1 MTSTETEKVERL
13 VESPDLAGALESERF
28 KTFLDHVPIAIAV
41 SELVGPEVIVYAN
54 PEFERVSG
62 IGVSALERKY
72 WDILTGEAVDEPSG
86 LSLVTAIVE
95 RSDRVGQF
103 KMQGPDDPVIVDLHS
118 NVIEDDAGT
127 PTYRLVALV
136 NAEPSESDPQ
146 SLEARIREKDT
157 QLRELQHRVKN
168 NLQMITALIRMETRN
183 AAAGDQTGFE
193 RLAGRV
199 ASLALLYDAL
209 ALSEHEGEIDLGVYL
224 SQIATAV
231 MASHAV
237 EGIRLDLRVDTY
249 PVSIN
254 VAMPTGLV
262 VNELLTNALK
272 HAFCGR
278 DGGTITLHSVVDEN
292 GCRVMVADDGVGLPA
307 GDTWPKRGRLG
318 ALIAESLKQNANAQL
333 EVTSGPDT
341 GTTVTPSLRRSIAI
355 RCACLVS
362 SRILRVG
369 GVAAGI
375 SVAADFLGRPRFF
388 GAAVAPAAGS
398 PAESV
403 PTLSR

>member
-1 MTSTETEKVERL
+1 MTSTSTEAEE
-13 VESPDLAGALESERF
+13 VESLIESPGLAGALESERF

-41 SELVGPEVIVYAN
+41 SELRDPEVIVYAN

-62 IGVSALERKY
+62 LGASALERQY
-72 WDILTGEAVDEPSG
+72 WDILDGQAVDEPND
-86 LSLVTAIVE
+86 LSLVAAILE
-95 RSDRVGQF
+95 RSDRVARF
-103 KMQGPDDPVIVDLHS
+103 KMQGPDAPVIVDLHS

-136 NAEPSESDPQ
+136 NASPSELDPQ
-146 SLEARIREKDT
+146 SLETRVREKDT

-183 AAAGDQTGFE
+183 AAAADQTGYE

-209 ALSEHEGEIDLGVYL
+209 ALSEHDEEIDLGVYL

-272 HAFCGR
+272 HAFRGR
-278 DGGTITLHSVVDEN
+278 DGGTITLHSVVDGN

-307 GDTWPKRGRLG
+307 GETWPKRGRLG
-318 ALIAESLKQNANAQL
+318 ALIAESLKQNANAHL
-333 EVTSGPDT
+333 DVTSAPDT
-341 GTTVTPSLRRSIAI
+341 GTKVTITFSRS
-355 RCACLVS
+355 
-362 SRILRVG
+362 
-369 GVAAGI
+369 
-375 SVAADFLGRPRFF
+375 
-388 GAAVAPAAGS
+388 AAVAQ
-398 PAESV
+398 
-403 PTLSR
+403 

>member
-1 MTSTETEKVERL
+1 MTSTSTETEE
-13 VESPDLAGALESERF
+13 VESLIESPGLAGALETERF

-41 SELVGPEVIVYAN
+41 SELRDPEVIVYAN

-62 IGVSALERKY
+62 LEVSELDRQS
-72 WDILTGEAVDEPSG
+72 WDILEGETVDEPDG
-86 LSLVTAIVE
+86 LSLAAAIVE
-95 RSDRVGQF
+95 RSDRVGKF
-103 KMQGPDDPVIVDLHS
+103 SMQGSDDPVIVDLHS
-118 NVIEDDAGT
+118 NMIEDDAGT

-136 NAEPSESDPQ
+136 NAAPSELDPQ
-146 SLEARIREKDT
+146 SVESRVREKDT

-183 AAAGDQTGFE
+183 AAAADQTGFE

-209 ALSEHEGEIDLGVYL
+209 ALSEHEEEIDLGVYL

-262 VNELLTNALK
+262 VNELLTNSLK
-272 HAFCGR
+272 HAFRGR
-278 DGGTITLHSVVDEN
+278 DGGTITLHSVVDGN

-307 GDTWPKRGRLG
+307 GETWPKRGRLG
-318 ALIAESLKQNANAQL
+318 ALIAESLRQNANAHL
-333 EVTSGPDT
+333 EVASEPDT
-341 GTTVTPSLRRSIAI
+341 GTTVTITFSRS
-355 RCACLVS
+355 
-362 SRILRVG
+362 
-369 GVAAGI
+369 
-375 SVAADFLGRPRFF
+375 
-388 GAAVAPAAGS
+388 AAVGQ
-398 PAESV
+398 
-403 PTLSR
+403 

>member
-1 MTSTETEKVERL
+1 MQWRSDRISANSRLIGGKPVTSTSTETEQVERL
-13 VESPDLAGALESERF
+13 VESSDLAGALESERF

-41 SELVGPEVIVYAN
+41 SELRDPEVIVYAN

-62 IGVSALERKY
+62 VVLSALERQH
-72 WDILTGEAVDEPSG
+72 WDVLEGEAVEEPNG
-86 LSLVTAIVE
+86 LPLVAAILE
-95 RSDRVGQF
+95 RSDHVGRY
-103 KMQGPDDPVIVDLHS
+103 KMPGPDDPVIVDLHS

-136 NAEPSESDPQ
+136 NAVPSELDPQ
-146 SLEARIREKDT
+146 SLEARVREKDT

-168 NLQMITALIRMETRN
+168 NLQMITALIRLETRN
-183 AAAGDQTGFE
+183 AETVDQYGFE

-209 ALSEHEGEIDLGVYL
+209 AVSQHEEEIDLGVYL
-224 SQIATAV
+224 GQIATAV

-262 VNELLTNALK
+262 VNELLTNSLK
-272 HAFCGR
+272 HAFRGR
-278 DGGTITLHSVVDEN
+278 DGGTITLHSVVDGN

-307 GDTWPKRGRLG
+307 GETWPKPGRLG
-318 ALIAESLKQNANAQL
+318 ALIAESLKQNANAKL
-333 EVTSGPDT
+333 DVASGPDT
-341 GTTVTPSLRRSIAI
+341 GTAVTITFTRA
-355 RCACLVS
+355 
-362 SRILRVG
+362 
-369 GVAAGI
+369 
-375 SVAADFLGRPRFF
+375 
-388 GAAVAPAAGS
+388 AAVAP
-398 PAESV
+398 
-403 PTLSR
+403 

>member
-1 MTSTETEKVERL
+1 LGEEPVTSSSTETEQVERL
-13 VESPDLAGALESERF
+13 VESHDLAGALESERF

-41 SELVGPEVIVYAN
+41 SELLDPEVIVYAN

-62 IGVSALERKY
+62 LTVSALERQY
-72 WDILTGEAVDEPSG
+72 WDILEGAAVEESNG
-86 LSLVTAIVE
+86 LSLVDAIVE
-95 RSDRVGQF
+95 RSDRVGRF
-103 KMQGPDDPVIVDLHS
+103 KLPGSENPVIVDLHS
-118 NVIEDDAGT
+118 NVIEDDDGT
-127 PTYRLVALV
+127 PKYRLVALL
-136 NAEPSESDPQ
+136 NAAPSELDPQ
-146 SLEARIREKDT
+146 SLKARVREKDT

-168 NLQMITALIRMETRN
+168 NLQMITALIRLETRN
-183 AAAGDQTGFE
+183 AETVDQHGFE

-209 ALSEHEGEIDLGVYL
+209 SFGEHEEEIDLGVYL

-272 HAFCGR
+272 HAFRGR
-278 DGGTITLHSVVDEN
+278 NGGTITLHSVVEGD
-292 GCRVMVADDGVGLPA
+292 GCRIMVADDGVGLPE
-307 GDTWPKRGRLG
+307 GETWPKRGRLG

-333 EVTSGPDT
+333 DVASAPDSGTS
-341 GTTVTPSLRRSIAI
+341 VSIRFRRS
-355 RCACLVS
+355 
-362 SRILRVG
+362 
-369 GVAAGI
+369 
-375 SVAADFLGRPRFF
+375 
-388 GAAVAPAAGS
+388 AAVAP
-398 PAESV
+398 
-403 PTLSR
+403 

>member
-1 MTSTETEKVERL
+1 MTSTPTETEQVDRL
-13 VESPDLAGALESERF
+13 VETPDLAGALESERF
-28 KTFLDHVPIAIAV
+28 KTFLDSVPVAIAV
-41 SELVGPEVIVYAN
+41 SELRDPEVIVYVN

-62 IGVSALERKY
+62 LRVAELERRY
-72 WDILTGEAVDEPSG
+72 WDVLEGEAVDGPEG
-86 LSLVTAIVE
+86 LSLVAAILE
-95 RSDRVGQF
+95 RSDQVGRY
-103 KMQGPDDPVIVDLHS
+103 KMPGPDRVIIDLHS
-118 NVIEDDAGT
+118 NVIEDDAGI

-136 NAEPSESDPQ
+136 NAVPTGLDPQ
-146 SLEARIREKDT
+146 SLEARVREKDT

-183 AAAGDQTGFE
+183 AAAADQTGFE

-209 ALSEHEGEIDLGVYL
+209 AVSEHAEEIDLGVYL

-272 HAFCGR
+272 HAFRGR
-278 DGGTITLHSVVDEN
+278 DGGTITLHSVVDGN
-292 GCRVMVADDGVGLPA
+292 GCKVMIADDGVGLPA
-307 GDTWPKRGRLG
+307 GETWPKRGRLG
-318 ALIAESLKQNANAQL
+318 ALIAESLKQNANANL
-333 EVTSGPDT
+333 DVTSAPNT
-341 GTTVTPSLRRSIAI
+341 GTKVTITFKRS
-355 RCACLVS
+355 
-362 SRILRVG
+362 
-369 GVAAGI
+369 
-375 SVAADFLGRPRFF
+375 
-388 GAAVAPAAGS
+388 AAVAQQ
-398 PAESV
+398 
-403 PTLSR
+403 

>member
-1 MTSTETEKVERL
+1 MTSTSTETEEVESL
-13 VESPDLAGALESERF
+13 IESPDLAGALESERF

-41 SELVGPEVIVYAN
+41 SELRDPEVIVYAN

-62 IGVSALERKY
+62 LGVSALERQY
-72 WDILTGEAVDEPSG
+72 WDILEGEAVDEPNG
-86 LSLVTAIVE
+86 LSLVSAILE
-95 RSDRVGQF
+95 RSDRVGRF
-103 KMQGPDDPVIVDLHS
+103 KMQGSDDPVIVDLHS

-136 NAEPSESDPQ
+136 NAAPSELDPQ
-146 SLEARIREKDT
+146 SLEARVREKDT

-183 AAAGDQTGFE
+183 AAAADQTGYE

-209 ALSEHEGEIDLGVYL
+209 ALSEHEEEIDLGVYL

-272 HAFCGR
+272 HAFRGR
-278 DGGTITLHSVVDEN
+278 DGGTITLHSVVDGN

-307 GDTWPKRGRLG
+307 GETWPKRGRLG
-318 ALIAESLKQNANAQL
+318 ALIAESLKQNANAHL
-333 EVTSGPDT
+333 DVTSEPDT
-341 GTTVTPSLRRSIAI
+341 GTTVTITFSRS
-355 RCACLVS
+355 
-362 SRILRVG
+362 
-369 GVAAGI
+369 
-375 SVAADFLGRPRFF
+375 
-388 GAAVAPAAGS
+388 AAVAQ
-398 PAESV
+398 
-403 PTLSR
+403 